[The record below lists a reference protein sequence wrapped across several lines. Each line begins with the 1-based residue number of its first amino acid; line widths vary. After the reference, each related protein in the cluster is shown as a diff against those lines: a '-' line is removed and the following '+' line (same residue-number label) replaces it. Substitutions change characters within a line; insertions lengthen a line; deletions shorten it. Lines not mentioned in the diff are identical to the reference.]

1 MAKKDP
7 VYNIAVIH
15 VHKDF
20 VFGFDNAKTEFIYI
34 KKDKKHMRLLLE

>member
-1 MAKKDP
+1 MAKKDS

-20 VFGFDNAKTEFIYI
+20 VFGFDNAITEFIY
-34 KKDKKHMRLLLE
+34 KKKKEKKKV